1 MKFFLDIDGVM
12 VHGNPHK
19 CVEMEADGFYKFSA
33 IAVEILKSLIYK
45 TKDELILST
54 THRFRFDI
62 KQWKEIFKNRG
73 LFAKNVSIV
82 NLPLDNKWTRKMEI
96 QYWIDE
102 HNLLPEDLVIIDD
115 DKSLN
120 DLPDGLKKRLVL
132 TNSYIG
138 LNNAEDLSKVLNR
151 RPIKKI

>member
-33 IAVEILKSLIYK
+33 ISVEILKSLIYK

-138 LNNAEDLSKVLNR
+138 LNNAADLSKVLNR